1 VILVVAVNHQFHA
14 FFTDKK
20 MNANIQTAT
29 LIVHALAQAGLRA
42 VCIAPG
48 SRSTPLVLAFH
59 AHPDIQIYRHLDE
72 RSAAFFALGL
82 ALEWDEPVALLCT
95 SGTAVANFF
104 PALIEAKLSQ
114 VPLLLLTADRPPELR
129 HSGANQ
135 TIDQVKIYGDQVL
148 WSVDVA
154 LPQADAPEVVLRSL
168 QTLAGRAYATAN
180 GLVKGPVHLNFPFR
194 KPLEPVPS
202 EQLEVSSEKLEV
214 SSEKLEVSSEK
225 LEVSSAEPA
234 LHHSKFLIHNFE
246 RGVLQPTEAQL
257 EWLADLVAGHERGLI
272 VCGPRCPGGAF
283 GEAVSA
289 LARQAGYPIM
299 VDPISGL
306 RFGPH
311 LAGTAVLSAY
321 ETFLQQEPA
330 WPEPELVLRLGTV
343 PTGKWLNAYLDR
355 IRPAYRLHLRA
366 NGIWAD
372 DSHRVSHFMQVNET
386 ITCHQLAAR
395 LEPRPNTTWIEPFV
409 AAETAVWQT
418 IADHIGDPFFDATA
432 VYDLIDMLPDNGR
445 LFIGNSLPIRQ
456 VDQFGPAHQKTIRA
470 TANRGASGIDGNL
483 STGLGIAAASRQPTA
498 ILVGDVTFYH
508 DLNGL
513 LAASPSSQIDLPPVT
528 IVLLN
533 NGGGHIFRRLPIA
546 NFDPP
551 FTDLF
556 VTPHGVDFETAVQAY
571 GLDFIRVN
579 DRVSFQQAIRANLT
593 NPRPTV
599 IEVHTDG
606 ANDEQQRQ
614 RLMRIV
620 NG

>member
-1 VILVVAVNHQFHA
+1 
-14 FFTDKK
+14 
-20 MNANIQTAT
+20 MNPNIQTAS
-29 LIVHALAQAGLRA
+29 LIVHTLAQAGLRA

-59 AHPDIQIYRHLDE
+59 AQPDIQIYRHLDE

-104 PALIEAKLSQ
+104 PALIEAKMSQ

-148 WSVDVA
+148 WSVDIA
-154 LPQADAPEVVLRSL
+154 LPQADAPEVMLRSL
-168 QTLAGRAYATAN
+168 QTLAARAYATAN

-194 KPLEPVPS
+194 KPLEPVDS
-202 EQLEVSSEKLEV
+202 EQYSVFSIQLAISDEKSQVLGE
-214 SSEKLEVSSEK
+214 
-225 LEVSSAEPA
+225 EPTF
-234 LHHSKFLIHNFE
+234 HNSQFLIHNFE
-246 RGVLQPTEAQL
+246 RGLLRPSEAQL
-257 EWLADLVAGHERGLI
+257 DWLSDLVSGHERGVI
-272 VCGPRCPGGAF
+272 VCGPRCPGEDFSA
-283 GEAVSA
+283 AVAA
-289 LARQAGYPIM
+289 LARQVGYPIM
-299 VDPISGL
+299 ADPISGL
-306 RFGPH
+306 RFGPQV
-311 LAGTAVLSAY
+311 ADTAVLSAY
-321 ETFLQQEPA
+321 ETFLQQAPA
-330 WPEPELVLRLGTV
+330 WPEPEIVLRFGAV

-372 DSHRVSHFMQVNET
+372 DSHRISHFMQVDET
-386 ITCHQLAAR
+386 IACRLLAER

-409 AAETAVWQT
+409 AAETAVWQAIST
-418 IADHIGDPFFDATA
+418 HIGDPFFDATA
-432 VYDLIDMLPDNGR
+432 VYDLIEMLPENGR

-456 VDQFGPAHQKTIRA
+456 VDQFGRANQKTIQA

-483 STGLGIAAASRQPTA
+483 STGLGIAAAGRQPTV

-513 LAASPSSQIDLPPVT
+513 LAASPSSQIALPPVT

-533 NGGGHIFRRLPIA
+533 NNGGHIFRRLPIA

-571 GLDFIRVN
+571 GLNFVRVN
-579 DRVSFQQAIRANLT
+579 SRADFQQALRDSLAD
-593 NPRPTV
+593 PTPSV
-599 IEVHTDG
+599 IEVCTDG
-606 ANDEQQRQ
+606 EQDEQRRQ
-614 RLMRIV
+614 ELLNVMHNV
-620 NG
+620 A

>member
-1 VILVVAVNHQFHA
+1 MTDIHNSQFTIHDSQFSNPNSQWSAIVVAS
-14 FFTDKK
+14 
-20 MNANIQTAT
+20 
-29 LIVHALAQAGLRA
+29 LAQAGLRA
-42 VCIAPG
+42 VCVAPG

-104 PALIEAKLSQ
+104 PALIEAKMSQ

-154 LPQADAPEVVLRSL
+154 LPQADAPEVALRSL
-168 QTLAGRAYATAN
+168 QTLAARAHATAN

-194 KPLEPVPS
+194 KPLEPVIGERYSVIS
-202 EQLEVSSEKLEV
+202 EQYTLRGEET
-214 SSEKLEVSSEK
+214 
-225 LEVSSAEPA
+225 A
-234 LHHSKFLIHNFE
+234 FTIHNSQATYGRPQSHNFQ
-246 RGVLQPTEAQL
+246 RGILQPTETQL
-257 EWLADLVAGHERGLI
+257 DWLAELVSKHERGLI
-272 VCGPRCPGGAF
+272 VCGPRCPGEDF
-283 GEAVSA
+283 VEAVAA
-289 LARQAGYPIM
+289 LARRAGYPILA
-299 VDPISGL
+299 DPLSGL

-311 LAGTAVLSAY
+311 VADTAVLSAY
-321 ETFLQQEPA
+321 ETFLQKEPD
-330 WPEPELVLRLGTV
+330 WPQPEIVLRFGAV

-355 IRPAYRLHLRA
+355 IRPRYRPHLRA

-372 DSHRVSHFMQVNET
+372 DSHRVTHFLQVDEA
-386 ITCHQLAAR
+386 ITCRLLTGR
-395 LEPRPNTTWIEPFV
+395 LEPRTNAAWIKPFME
-409 AAETAVWQT
+409 AETTVWQT
-418 IADHIGDPFFDATA
+418 LSSHIGDPFFDATV
-432 VYDLIDMLPDNGR
+432 VYDLIEMLSENGR

-456 VDQFGPAHQKTIRA
+456 VDQFGRA
-470 TANRGASGIDGNL
+470 SHKAIHAYANRGASGIDGNL
-483 STGLGIAAASRQPTA
+483 STGLGIAAASQQPTV

-513 LAASPSSQIDLPPVT
+513 LAASPSSQITLPPVT

-533 NGGGHIFRRLPIA
+533 NDGGHIFRRLPISQ
-546 NFDPP
+546 FEPP

-556 VTPHGVDFETAVQAY
+556 VTPHGLDFETAVKAY
-571 GLDFIRVN
+571 SLDFIRVG
-579 DRVSFQQAIRANLT
+579 DRPGFQQAVRASLT
-593 NPRPTV
+593 DPKPTV
-599 IEVHTDG
+599 IELRTDG
-606 ANDEQQRQ
+606 EEDERQRQ
-614 RLMRIV
+614 ALLKIV

>member
-1 VILVVAVNHQFHA
+1 
-14 FFTDKK
+14 
-20 MNANIQTAT
+20 MNPNIQTAS
-29 LIVHALAQAGLRA
+29 LIVHTLAQAGLRA

-135 TIDQVKIYGDQVL
+135 TIDQIKIYGDQVL

-154 LPQADAPEVVLRSL
+154 LPQADAPAVAHRSL
-168 QTLAGRAYATAN
+168 QTLAARAYATAN

-194 KPLEPVPS
+194 KPLEPVDS
-202 EQLEVSSEKLEV
+202 EQYSVVSNQYAV
-214 SSEKLEVSSEK
+214 SG
-225 LEVSSAEPA
+225 AEPA
-234 LHHSKFLIHNFE
+234 IHNFE
-246 RGVLQPTEAQL
+246 RGVLQPAATQL
-257 EWLADLVAGHERGLI
+257 DWLVELVEGHERGLI

-283 GEAVSA
+283 AAAVAA
-289 LARQAGYPIM
+289 LARRAGYPILA
-299 VDPISGL
+299 DPLSGL
-306 RFGPH
+306 RFGPYT
-311 LAGTAVLSAY
+311 ADTAVLSAY
-321 ETFLQQEPA
+321 ETFLQQQPG
-330 WPEPELVLRLGTV
+330 WPEPEVVLRFGAV
-343 PTGKWLNAYLDR
+343 PSGKWLNTYLDR

-366 NGIWAD
+366 NGVWAD
-372 DSHRVSHFMQVNET
+372 DSHRVTHFLQVDET
-386 ITCHQLAAR
+386 ITCRLLAKR
-395 LEPRPNTTWIEPFV
+395 LKPRSNTAWIDPFV
-409 AAETAVWQT
+409 TAETAVWRT
-418 IADHIGDPFFDATA
+418 LSGHIGDPFFDATA
-432 VYDLIDMLPDNGR
+432 VYDLIELLPENGR

-456 VDQFGPAHQKTIRA
+456 ADQFGRA
-470 TANRGASGIDGNL
+470 SQRAIHTFANRGASGIDGNL
-483 STGLGIAAASRQPTA
+483 STGLGIAAASQQPTV

-513 LAASPSSQIDLPPVT
+513 LAASPSSQIKLPPVT

-533 NGGGHIFRRLPIA
+533 NDGGHIFRRLPISR
-546 NFDPP
+546 FEPP

-556 VTPHGVDFETAVQAY
+556 VTPHGLDFEAAVKFY
-571 GLDFIRVN
+571 KLNFIRVS
-579 DRVSFQQAIRANLT
+579 DRPGFQQAFHTGLT
-593 NPRPTV
+593 NAKPTV
-599 IEVHTDG
+599 IEVRTDG

-614 RLMRIV
+614 RLMQM
-620 NG
+620 